1 MALSQLRVY
10 NGPYEDTADTLP
22 IRQSVSVPL
31 GEVLPILADAV
42 KHRRMWLED
51 FQDDEITISSDL
63 YEVLMAY
70 QNFRRPSA

>member
-1 MALSQLRVY
+1 MALPQLRVY
-10 NGPYEDTADTLP
+10 SGPYEDAADTLP
-22 IRQSVSVPL
+22 MRPTVSVSL
-31 GEVLPILADAV
+31 CEVLPSLADAV